1 MMIYDWGQ
9 YDIYCWGG
17 GCHHAGTDDIYMA
30 RVVWQ
35 GYALDNSNCIVLYD
49 SSNTV

>member
-1 MMIYDWGQ
+1 MIGVNM
-9 YDIYCWGG
+9 IFIVGG
-17 GCHHAGTDDIYMA
+17 GCYHAGTDDIYMT